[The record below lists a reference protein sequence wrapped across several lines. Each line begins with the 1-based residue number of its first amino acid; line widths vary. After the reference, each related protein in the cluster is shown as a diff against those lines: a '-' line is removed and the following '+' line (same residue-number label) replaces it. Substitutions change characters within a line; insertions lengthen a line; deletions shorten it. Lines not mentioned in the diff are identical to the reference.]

1 MFKVCKEMIR
11 EITLFLPISEA
22 INSLNHSLT
31 LLDKSKDQIEPQDL
45 GGGHKD
51 FSTEVKTITQKF
63 LS

>member
-22 INSLNHSLT
+22 INSLNHSLI

-45 GGGHKD
+45 GGGHND
-51 FSTEVKTITQKF
+51 F
-63 LS
+63 